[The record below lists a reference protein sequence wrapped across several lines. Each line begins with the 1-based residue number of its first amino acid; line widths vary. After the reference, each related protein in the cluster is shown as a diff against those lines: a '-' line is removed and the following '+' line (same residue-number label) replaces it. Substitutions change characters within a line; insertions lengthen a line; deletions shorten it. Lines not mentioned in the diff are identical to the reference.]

1 MTWHTDGTVGGINQL
16 VLPMKKVLL
25 ILALGIGALQVS
37 HAQSS
42 EKLGGIG
49 VRGGASLFNLGGDDG
64 SNASYTNR
72 VGFHAGVYASLFM
85 TERLALEPGVYY
97 SVKGTKNDD
106 LVDSRAIFNYVD
118 VPVLLRLYPVEGL
131 NVFAGPQVSF
141 LANSKFEGDIF
152 GSTVT
157 FDPDAVKE
165 TDFGV
170 VFGLGYNLPKG
181 FNVQGSYD
189 LGLTPVFKDSEADVY
204 NRGFKLSLGYTF

>member
-1 MTWHTDGTVGGINQL
+1 ML
-16 VLPMKKVLL
+16 F
-25 ILALGIGALQVS
+25 LALGFGAMQMS
-37 HAQSS
+37 QAQSS
-42 EKLGGIG
+42 EKLGGLGI
-49 VRGGASLFNLGGDDG
+49 RGGANMFTLGGDDG
-64 SNASYTNR
+64 SNADYSNR
-72 VGFHAGVYASLFM
+72 IGYHAGVYASMFM

-118 VPVLLRLYPVEGL
+118 VPVLLRIYPSQGF
-131 NVFAGPQVSF
+131 NIFAGPQVSF
-141 LANSKFEGDIF
+141 LASSKFEGDIF

-157 FDPDAVKE
+157 LDSDLVKE

-181 FNVQGSYD
+181 FNLQGSYD
-189 LGLTPVFKDSEADVY
+189 LGLTPVFKDSDADVY